1 MSEKAK
7 NKNISVTIVVDE
19 EILTIKMAKNETIL
33 EAALKNNVDAPY
45 SCQGGVCSSCIARVT
60 EGKATMVQN
69 QILTENEVSEGLIL
83 TCQAHPVSEILSID
97 YDDV

>member
-1 MSEKAK
+1 MEKK
-7 NKNISVTIVVDE
+7 NVTLTIVVDE
-19 EILTIKMAKNETIL
+19 EIVTIEMSQNENIL

-60 EGKATMVQN
+60 EGKATMALN

-83 TCQAHPVSEILSID
+83 TCQANPVSEILAID

>member
-1 MSEKAK
+1 MEKK
-7 NKNISVTIVVDE
+7 NVTLTIVVDE
-19 EILTIKMAKNETIL
+19 EIVTIEMSQNENIL

-60 EGKATMVQN
+60 EGRATMALN

-83 TCQAHPVSEILSID
+83 TCQAHPVSEILTID

>member
-1 MSEKAK
+1 MEKK
-7 NKNISVTIVVDE
+7 NVTLTIVVDE
-19 EILTIKMAKNETIL
+19 EIVTIEMSQNENIL

-60 EGKATMVQN
+60 EGKATMALN

-83 TCQAHPVSEILSID
+83 TCQAHPVSEILNID

>member
-1 MSEKAK
+1 MEKK
-7 NKNISVTIVVDE
+7 NVTLTIVVDE
-19 EILTIKMAKNETIL
+19 EIVTIEMSQNENIL

-60 EGKATMVQN
+60 EGKATMALN

-83 TCQAHPVSEILSID
+83 TCQAHPVSEILAID